1 MIEFAALPESLR
13 SVRTRPLFVMRLDV
27 GAVQLVGETREGI
40 RRIIPVPGG
49 SFQGERLSGVV
60 LEGGSDWQRV
70 REDAIALD
78 VRLTL
83 MTDDAAVIGMSYR
96 GIRHGPP
103 EVLARLDRG
112 ERVMPSDYY
121 FRTTPLFETGAG
133 KYDWI
138 NRIVTIGIGDRRA
151 DGPVY
156 SVFEVL

>member
-1 MIEFAALPESLR
+1 MIDFAALTESLQ

-27 GAVQLVGETREGI
+27 SPVQLVGKTREGT
-40 RRIIPVPGG
+40 RRVIPVPGG
-49 SFQGERLSGVV
+49 SFHGERLSGVV

-83 MTDDAAVIGMSYR
+83 KTDGGALIGMSYR

-112 ERVMPSDYY
+112 ERVLPSDYY

-133 KYDWI
+133 EYDWM
-138 NRIVTIGIGDRRA
+138 NRIVAVGIGDRRS

-156 SVFEVL
+156 S